1 MAIIL
6 ASASPRRRELLKFI
20 TEAFTVKVS
29 DAEEVTDPELSA
41 EETVKSLAVIKGEA
55 VAKDFPDDTVISA
68 DTIVVLDG
76 KILGKPKNKEDA
88 FSMLSSLSGRA
99 HEVYTGV
106 CVLHGCIKLVFAE
119 RTEVTFYSLTSEE
132 IRAYIATGE
141 PSDKAGA
148 YGIQGKGCTLVKA
161 INGDYNNV
169 VGLPVA
175 RLNRLL
181 KDNSLI

>member
-20 TEAFTVKVS
+20 TEDFTVKVS
-29 DAEEVTDPELSA
+29 DAEEVTDPALSA
-41 EETVKSLAVIKGEA
+41 EETVKSLAEIKGEA
-55 VAKDFPDDTVISA
+55 VAEGYPDDTVISA

-76 KILGKPKNKEDA
+76 KILGKPKNEADA
-88 FSMLSSLSGRA
+88 FSMLSSLSGRT
-99 HEVYTGV
+99 HEVFTGV
-106 CVLHGCIKLVFAE
+106 CIIHGGEKKVFAE
-119 RTEVTFYSLTSEE
+119 RTEVSFYSLSDEE
-132 IRAYIATGE
+132 IRAYIATDE
-141 PSDKAGA
+141 PADKAGA

-175 RLNRLL
+175 KLNRIL
-181 KDNSLI
+181 KENSLI

>member
-1 MAIIL
+1 MAVIL

-20 TEAFTVKVS
+20 TEDFTVRVS
-29 DAEEVTDPELSA
+29 DAEEVTDPGLSA

-55 VAKDFPDDTVISA
+55 VAKSFPHDTVISA

-76 KILGKPKNKEDA
+76 RILGKPKNEEDA
-88 FSMLSSLSGRA
+88 FNMLSSLSGRT
-99 HEVYTGV
+99 HEVFTGV
-106 CVLHGCIKLVFAE
+106 CVLHGNKKLVFAE
-119 RTEVTFYSLTSEE
+119 RTEVSFYALSDDE
-132 IRAYIATGE
+132 IRAYIRTGE
-141 PSDKAGA
+141 PADKAGA

-175 RLNRLL
+175 ELNRLL
-181 KDNSLI
+181 KENSLI